1 MKTLLWIIGLFAL
14 AVGLTLFAQV
24 NTGYALLFVPPWRIE
39 VSLNVAIIALVIFVV
54 LLYATLRLLAEI
66 TTLPLRVSAFRNRK
80 RTENAL
86 RAERD
91 ARLAFFEGRYQRAE
105 KLATEAMSA
114 STSDEAFAVNA
125 ILAARAAHLMRDF
138 ERRDRHFESL
148 RERFS
153 ATHLASAM
161 TMAELLLD
169 ERSFAQASKALEDVR
184 AISPKLTAA
193 LRLELRL
200 RQREGNPD
208 AVLKLLDQLARAEA
222 LDEEQIHR
230 LHLHACLQKL
240 RQQTLSVE
248 ELKEWWRR
256 LPEENRSQPQL
267 VHALVDSYIS
277 NGEPELARKAIET
290 ALEKNWSSELAECYG
305 TLKLDDPALKEQ
317 LAHAEGWLIQHSDD
331 HRLLLTLGRLC
342 RNKSLWGKA
351 QNYLEASIAVQP
363 SAAAHA
369 ELGQLCEMLER
380 TEEANRHYRAS
391 LDLALAR

>member
-1 MKTLLWIIGLFAL
+1 MKTLFWIIGLFAL

-39 VSLNVAIIALVIFVV
+39 LSLNVAIIVLVVFVA
-54 LLYATLRLLAEI
+54 LLYGMLRILAEI

-86 RAERD
+86 RAERE
-91 ARLAFFEGRYQRAE
+91 ARLSFFEGRYQRAE
-105 KLATEAMSA
+105 KLAAEAMAA
-114 STSDEAFAVNA
+114 SDSNEAFAVNA

-138 ERRDRHFESL
+138 ERRNRHFESL
-148 RERFS
+148 RQRFGP
-153 ATHLASAM
+153 TNLASTM
-161 TMAELLLD
+161 TMAELWLD
-169 ERSFAQASKALEDVR
+169 ERRFPEAGKALEEARV
-184 AISPKLTAA
+184 ISPKLTAA

-222 LDEEQIHR
+222 LDREQLHR

-248 ELKEWWRR
+248 EIKEWWQR
-256 LPEENRSQPQL
+256 LPDEDRGQPQL
-267 VHALVDSYIS
+267 VHALADSYIGI
-277 NGEPELARKAIET
+277 GEPDLARKAIEA

-305 TLKLDDPALKEQ
+305 NLRLDDPALKEQ
-317 LAHAEGWLIQHSDD
+317 LAHAEDWLIQHSDD

-342 RNKSLWGKA
+342 RAKSLWGKA

-363 SAAAHA
+363 TAAAHA

-380 TEEANRHYRAS
+380 TEEANQHYRAS
-391 LDLALAR
+391 LELALAR